1 MDLTAAMFLM
11 PRRRSLFKT
20 DGMGVVKFNGD
31 LEARILRRIRDNP
44 DETRVDAESL
54 DFAVKDQRSLEKKA
68 TNGV

>member
-1 MDLTAAMFLM
+1 
-11 PRRRSLFKT
+11 
-20 DGMGVVKFNGD
+20 MGVVKFNGD

-54 DFAVKDQRSLEKKA
+54 DFAVKDQRSLEKKT